1 MNPILLSALGFAVVM
16 VAAHIF
22 IFWWFVARD
31 RNDAPDTKVGGSE
44 ADEGPQT

>member
-1 MNPILLSALGFAVVM
+1 MNPILLSALGFAIVM

-31 RNDAPDTKVGGSE
+31 RSKAPDSEVDAPKTEK
-44 ADEGPQT
+44 GPQT